1 MAVSQFMCS
10 NYILLL
16 CECPFEWPCH
26 VLRVAYHIVWAS
38 IVYLMMRKEEPV
50 CRSRFAFRPAFS
62 RASPRDRAAELPR
75 SLPFPRLA
83 SPQKARRRG
92 ACSFAAS
99 APVPSLTSLSL
110 ARTLRLLLDQSTVAS
125 LPSSARVNHSHPS
138 DPPSPR
144 NR

>member
-1 MAVSQFMCS
+1 MCS

-38 IVYLMMRKEEPV
+38 IVHLMMRKEEPV

-75 SLPFPRLA
+75 SLP
-83 SPQKARRRG
+83 SPVSPKGAAARRLFFCG
-92 ACSFAAS
+92 LGPG
-99 APVPSLTSLSL
+99 PVPYFSLPRSHAPSSLGSIHRRFASFLCSSESL
-110 ARTLRLLLDQSTVAS
+110 APIR
-125 LPSSARVNHSHPS
+125 PSESQEQI
-138 DPPSPR
+138 R
-144 NR
+144 NQALKA